1 MKATVL
7 KEGLLIPKKLL
18 RGIKEVELKWE
29 KGKILVEPTKMEED
43 TIFALGTNP
52 GRSGLKDA
60 SLRHDEYVYT
70 KKS

>member
-29 KGKILVEPTKMEED
+29 KGKILVEPTKLEED
-43 TIFALGTNP
+43 TIFGLGSNP
-52 GRSGLKDA
+52 GRSGLTDA
-60 SLRHDEYVYT
+60 SIRHDEYVYA